1 MPWTK
6 ITREQY
12 RRDDLRYASDMT
24 DAEWALIRRLL
35 PRANRRGRPRKTE
48 LRRVIEA
55 ILYIVSTGC
64 QWRALPQEFPPYSTV
79 QGYFYRWRDTGRWQ
93 RIVSV
98 LVRRARKKLGRTPKP
113 TAAVIDSQS
122 APTTQAGGPAR
133 LRCRQAHL
141 RPQAAYRDGYQWP
154 PPRGSCSSGQRSGLP
169 WRRTAAE
176 ERADELPPAAPR
188 LCRPDLPRK
197 STPRRALRLRSMDCR
212 DRRAA
217 SRRQRLPASAEAVGG

>member
-24 DAEWALIRRLL
+24 DAEWAVIRRLL

-79 QGYFYRWRDTGRWQ
+79 QGYFYRCRPVAEDCQRACPTGAKKAWTDTEADGSRDRQSKCANHASWRT
-93 RIVSV
+93 
-98 LVRRARKKLGRTPKP
+98 
-113 TAAVIDSQS
+113 
-122 APTTQAGGPAR
+122 AR

-141 RPQAAYRDGYQWP
+141 RPQAAHRDGYQWP
-154 PPRGSCSSGQRSGLP
+154 PPWGSCSSGQRSGLP